1 MNAKAPKKRSTSL
14 TSEQIIDAR
23 KKQQTEKAEELA
35 KAKEEHHEK
44 IVVPLLNLFKQNLH
58 EAINNKLFYFM
69 QNIEEDKST
78 RFDVEV
84 AFDCKTAEEAYNLDK
99 LDLLNQK
106 EMDTLLAETAKKF
119 KLEEKCKRS
128 CIEPCGPLTFD
139 TTASSP
145 APATVAEKE
154 QSASN
159 ATASA
164 SSTATA
170 SQPADSSAQTADPAH
185 AGTGDSSAQIADT
198 PAPDPHVFKIIIFYE
213 FK

>member
-14 TSEQIIDAR
+14 TSEQIVDAR

-44 IVVPLLNLFKQNLH
+44 VVVPFLNLFKQDLH

-84 AFDCKTAEEAYNLDK
+84 CFDCKTAQEAYNLDK

-128 CIEPCGPLTFD
+128 CIEPCGPLEFD
-139 TTASSP
+139 TSASSS
-145 APATVAEKE
+145 APATVAEKA
-154 QSASN
+154 QATSN

-170 SQPADSSAQTADPAH
+170 SQPADPAH
-185 AGTGDSSAQIADT
+185 AGTGDSSAQTADT
-198 PAPDPHVFKIIIFYE
+198 PAPDPHVFKIILFYE